1 MTCIAKATNKRYDK
15 NGVTWFKEW
24 ALFDGDR
31 EFGVMV
37 WNKHWDKSFQVM
49 FHSPLG
55 KRFGIAGVMEFTD
68 VSEALA
74 YAREN
79 KDQNKT
85 YTMAM
90 VEHHLE
96 KLREYRYQEEMSN
109 DFFYVSGM
117 AASYDARKRELMRL
131 KSALVQNGI

>member
-1 MTCIAKATNKRYDK
+1 
-15 NGVTWFKEW
+15 
-24 ALFDGDR
+24 
-31 EFGVMV
+31 MV
-37 WNKHWDKSFQVM
+37 WNEHWNKPLQVM

-55 KRFGIAGVMEFTD
+55 KNFGITGVMEFTD
-68 VSEALA
+68 VSEALT
-74 YAREN
+74 YAKEN

-109 DFFYVSGM
+109 DLFYVSGL
-117 AASYDARKRELMRL
+117 AASYDARERELNMLRPR
-131 KSALVQNGI
+131 LVQGGDAC